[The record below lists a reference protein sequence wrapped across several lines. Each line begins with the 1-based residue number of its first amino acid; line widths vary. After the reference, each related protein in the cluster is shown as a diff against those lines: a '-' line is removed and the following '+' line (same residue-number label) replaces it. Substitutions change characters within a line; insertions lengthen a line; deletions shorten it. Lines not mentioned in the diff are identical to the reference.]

1 MTVLIVSSRLE
12 FYLKPYKREENTK
25 VEILAIMA
33 GVVTMNSGLV
43 YSQDDTIS
51 FLNIVVLVFVI
62 VFNLFFVIEWTYLL
76 S

>member
-43 YSQDDTIS
+43 YSQDETIS
-51 FLNIVVLVFVI
+51 FLNLIVLIFVI